1 MAQTQLQLAQSA
13 PQMHNMYEA
22 YRRMYE
28 ALGVRDID
36 MVLNY
41 DDTQEPRPKDPATE
55 NADAIDGKKLKAF
68 AGQQHDAH
76 IVSHMLQGMSPILQ
90 ANPVGAMNLTKH
102 ILEHVRIKAEEQ
114 VEAQIFAEYG
124 PENKGVVSDIQK
136 EAMVA
141 MLVAQGMSELRQL
154 SSQLSGE
161 GAPDPLV
168 KLKEQELAQRA
179 QADQARIQAEQQ
191 KIAQNAQALQ
201 QKAFID
207 QQRIESNEDI
217 AGTKADIA
225 MMRLQQTERQSAT
238 QKRQ

>member
-1 MAQTQLQLAQSA
+1 
-13 PQMHNMYEA
+13 
-22 YRRMYE
+22 
-28 ALGVRDID
+28 
-36 MVLNY
+36 
-41 DDTQEPRPKDPATE
+41 
-55 NADAIDGKKLKAF
+55 
-68 AGQQHDAH
+68 
-76 IVSHMLQGMSPILQ
+76 
-90 ANPVGAMNLTKH
+90 
-102 ILEHVRIKAEEQ
+102 LEHVRIKAEEQ